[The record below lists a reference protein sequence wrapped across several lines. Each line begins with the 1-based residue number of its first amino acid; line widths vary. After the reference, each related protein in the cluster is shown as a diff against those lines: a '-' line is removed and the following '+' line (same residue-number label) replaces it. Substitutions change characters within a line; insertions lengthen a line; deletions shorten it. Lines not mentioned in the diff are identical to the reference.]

1 MISLIEDKR
10 AVPVY
15 WIILAKKGCS
25 NLQEQKALIC
35 PVLQMFKG
43 YRLLLLGDREF
54 HSIKLANWLH
64 SKQINFVLRQ
74 KKSTYIRQTNHPY
87 QRLES
92 LGLVPGVSF
101 LLSDIQVTKQT
112 GFSKFN
118 LAGYYPR
125 RYRGK
130 VEPSGWYLL
139 TNLGSLKTAIK
150 AFKHRSGIEAMFK
163 DCKTGGY
170 NLEAAH

>member
-74 KKSTYIRQTNHPY
+74 KKTRAVKLAREADSQELPSKHRDCD
-87 QRLES
+87 ES
-92 LGLVPGVSF
+92 EVAQYDEVVVFVNQSVRRAKCQHKLVP
-101 LLSDIQVTKQT
+101 
-112 GFSKFN
+112 N
-118 LAGYYPR
+118 LQ
-125 RYRGK
+125 
-130 VEPSGWYLL
+130 
-139 TNLGSLKTAIK
+139 
-150 AFKHRSGIEAMFK
+150 H
-163 DCKTGGY
+163 
-170 NLEAAH
+170 